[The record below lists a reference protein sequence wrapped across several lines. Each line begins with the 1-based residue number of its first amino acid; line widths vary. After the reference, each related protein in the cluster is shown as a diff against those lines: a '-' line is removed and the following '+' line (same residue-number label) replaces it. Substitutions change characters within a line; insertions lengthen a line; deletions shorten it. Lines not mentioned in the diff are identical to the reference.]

1 MINEKYTASVRRKY
15 NRNALIYD
23 AMDRMVP
30 DPWRIQMV
38 GQATGRVLEIGIG
51 TGKNLGLYDPAI
63 TQELVGID
71 LSPRML
77 AKARLKPCR
86 VPVTLLEMDAQRMTF
101 PDASFDTVLATCV
114 FCTVPD
120 PVLGLRE
127 ARRVCKPGG
136 RIMLLEHMRLD
147 RPVVGPLMDL
157 VDPLAVWVIGTH
169 INRRT
174 VENVR
179 LAGLTLDRTE
189 QVMGD
194 LMKLIYARP

>member
-1 MINEKYTASVRRKY
+1 VINEKYTASVRRKY

-23 AMDRMVP
+23 AMDKMVR
-30 DPWRIQMV
+30 DPWRELMV
-38 GQATGRVLEIGIG
+38 RQATGRVLEIGIG

-77 AKARLKPCR
+77 DKARPKPCR
-86 VPVTLLEMDAQRMTF
+86 VPVSLLEMDAQRMTF

-136 RIMLLEHMRLD
+136 QIMLLEHMRLD
-147 RPVVGPLMDL
+147 HPVLGPLMDL
-157 VDPLAVWVIGTH
+157 ADPLAVWVIGTH

-174 VENVR
+174 LDNVR
-179 LAGLTLDRTE
+179 LAGLTIDRAE
-189 QVMGD
+189 PVMGE
-194 LMKLIYARP
+194 LMKLIIARP